1 MFTSFQD
8 PDLASRARAL
18 AGVPAGAFLFTQVY
32 FTLYPLL
39 TAVPRP
45 LFETVRVV
53 LLLGTGIG
61 LAGVLYLVAQG
72 LRDGRQW
79 SSRAAFWLALDL
91 AAASACGD
99 LLFGMSV
106 PSL

>member
-1 MFTSFQD
+1 MFTSFKD
-8 PDLASRARAL
+8 PDLASRARTL
-18 AGVPAGAFLFTQVY
+18 AGVPAGAFLLAQVY

-39 TAVPRP
+39 STVPRG
-45 LFETVRVV
+45 LFETVRVA

-61 LAGVLYLVAQG
+61 LAGVLYLGA
-72 LRDGRQW
+72 RYRRQW

-91 AAASACGD
+91 AAASACGY